1 MAKKTVQNIELEPLK
16 EQETSGAPL
25 CPRDIN
31 LFGHVNVE
39 ITAEIGHADVSI
51 EKLLGFK
58 AGDVFALKEKID
70 TPLTLYVNSKPVAL
84 GHLVAVDDNFGV
96 QIIEIL

>member
-1 MAKKTVQNIELEPLK
+1 MAKKTVQSIELEPLK
-16 EQETSGAPL
+16 QQEVSGATL

-39 ITAEIGHADVSI
+39 ITAEIGHAEVSI

-58 AGDVFALKEKID
+58 AGDVLPLKEKID
-70 TPLTLYVNSKPVAL
+70 TPLTLYVNDKPVAL
-84 GHLVAVDDNFGV
+84 GHLVAVEDNFGV
-96 QIIEIL
+96 QITEIL

>member
-1 MAKKTVQNIELEPLK
+1 MAKKTVQNIELEPLQA
-16 EQETSGAPL
+16 QETSGVSL

-39 ITAEIGHADVSI
+39 ITAEIGHAEVSI

-70 TPLTLYVNSKPVAL
+70 TPLTLYVNNKPVAL
-84 GHLVAVDDNFGV
+84 GHLVAVEDNFGV
-96 QIIEIL
+96 QITEIL